1 MMLTLAAA
9 FGFAAIVGGLI
20 IWWAYRELAH
30 GIKDI

>member
-1 MMLTLAAA
+1 MIQLIAA
-9 FGFAAIVGGLI
+9 FGLAAIIGGLI